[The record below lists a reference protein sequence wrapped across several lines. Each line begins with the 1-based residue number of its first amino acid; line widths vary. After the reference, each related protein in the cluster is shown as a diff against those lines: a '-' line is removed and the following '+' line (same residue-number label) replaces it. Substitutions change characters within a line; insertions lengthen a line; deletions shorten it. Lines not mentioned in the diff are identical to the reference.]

1 MNKLELINKLSEDLG
16 VKKDQ
21 VENFFA
27 SLNKI
32 IIKNLKNKKESDPQ
46 VKMNKVIVGDLGAV
60 HLKHRK
66 ERICKVPKSD
76 KVLTI
81 PAKDVPVFK
90 IGKKFMDLFNG

>member
-1 MNKLELINKLSEDLG
+1 MNKLELISKLSEDLG
-16 VKKDQ
+16 MKKDQ
-21 VENFFA
+21 VEKFFA

-32 IIKNLKNKKESDPQ
+32 VAKSLIEKKANDPEA
-46 VKMNKVIVGDLGAV
+46 KMIKVIVGDLGAV

-66 ERICKVPKSD
+66 ERICKVPNND

-90 IGKKFMDLFNG
+90 IGKKFMNLIEK